1 MALRLC
7 FSTTVQSDQRRTFRE
22 FPVAID
28 GQKRGRVGLQTD
40 IRVRTAAHTALRVKL
55 DRHFLDS
62 RGPIDQAAR
71 KRVFQ
76 KGCPAV
82 YFCPLATGVP
92 NLGIVRLPGRVL

>member
-1 MALRLC
+1 MTNGHDFESLPGQLITRSGVAFDCKRV
-7 FSTTVQSDQRRTFRE
+7 SVSAQPRTRR
-22 FPVAID
+22 
-28 GQKRGRVGLQTD
+28 
-40 IRVRTAAHTALRVKL
+40 RVKL